1 LICRRF
7 AAACCFI
14 KQIPVCKGDKGMSI
28 SSTLAKR
35 LPQAVADR
43 GIAKGS
49 HKGDDW
55 ATVCDVISTMC
66 EMKHTKNCI
75 EFVYKGK
82 VVGWAKPNGTNWCD
96 DKAYVAMREAYN
108 KRKIAIVSEPVEIE
122 NDEPLCLTYDGECYD
137 SDYDNTEE

>member
-1 LICRRF
+1 
-7 AAACCFI
+7 
-14 KQIPVCKGDKGMSI
+14 MSI
-28 SSTLAKR
+28 SSALAKR

-55 ATVCDVISTMC
+55 GTVYDVIHTMC
-66 EMKHTKNCI
+66 EMKHTKDYI

-96 DKAYVAMREAYN
+96 DKAYVAMREEYN
-108 KRKIAIVSEPVEIE
+108 KRKIAIANEPAEIE
-122 NDEPLCLTYDGECYD
+122 DDEALCLAYDEERRAR
-137 SDYDNTEE
+137 DYGITEDTED